1 MVTQVY
7 APAVQDSDLLVR
19 LLCRDVHRPIHQAI
33 VAVLLRS
40 RAPPGRVPRAPG
52 RRPNDGSRLPD
63 DVARPDPRDPDRVG
77 RSGRSEDV
85 AGGTTGVRRGRG
97 EPRATGRH
105 AMTVPNRQRRRAKGE
120 GGIRKRP
127 DRRWEWSMRLPDGA
141 RKTVYG
147 RTKQDAATELR
158 KALHH
163 RDTGLPPEDGRL
175 TAREL
180 PDRWLTSQRSADRS
194 ANTVD
199 NYSWAVARISA
210 VVGRVQLT
218 RLGPD
223 DVEGF
228 LRAEVPCGLSRSS
241 LRRLHNV
248 FEVFEVFEV
257 ALRFRERRG
266 LVARD
271 GRQRPHARS
280 VSRRAHRPSLRGR
293 RPRRRAVARGCVAR
307 A

>member
-1 MVTQVY
+1 
-7 APAVQDSDLLVR
+7 
-19 LLCRDVHRPIHQAI
+19 
-33 VAVLLRS
+33 
-40 RAPPGRVPRAPG
+40 
-52 RRPNDGSRLPD
+52 
-63 DVARPDPRDPDRVG
+63 
-77 RSGRSEDV
+77 
-85 AGGTTGVRRGRG
+85 
-97 EPRATGRH
+97 
-105 AMTVPNRQRRRAKGE
+105 MTVPNRQRRRAKGE

-127 DRRWEWSMRLPDGA
+127 DRRWEWSMRLPVGA

-180 PDRWLTSQRSADRS
+180 LDRWLTSQRSADRS

-199 NYSWAVARISA
+199 NYSWAVARISGA
-210 VVGRVQLT
+210 VGRVQLT

-257 ALRFRERRG
+257 ALRFGERRG

-271 GRQRPHARS
+271 AASLADVPKCDARPEREALTPEQAQAFLDAAMDERLGAMVAS
-280 VSRRAHRPSLRGR
+280 GLMLGLCPGELTGLR
-293 RPRRRAVARGCVAR
+293 
-307 A
+307 